1 MTLTRVPMFVC
12 VAAALLLF
20 AALSPAIAGAAGRTY
35 TVVQCDPLNRSH
47 ADAVLE
53 DASPYAARSFCGD
66 PGNDHAMKVISTGRA
81 QHGSFGRIRW
91 QTGSPDLE
99 IVAVDLKAK
108 LRRDNGHAARL
119 WMADERLNEVARIA
133 AGGSDAT
140 AYRHYGWDA
149 AGHGSRQFVASLAC
163 QRAAGCRQSDTA
175 KTWLRE
181 VRLRVADY
189 ADPSF
194 TTLDGTLLGGS
205 WLRGSRDLR
214 AQANDAGSGVKGLT
228 ASVNGRRLA
237 TQDGGCDVIPG
248 TTHAA
253 RFQACGA
260 EIFSTYTPNTADE
273 PFKDGANAIAVCA
286 TDFAGNR
293 TCDEHRVRVDNTP
306 PRISF
311 ALSQDAD
318 DPELIRAAVSDPTS
332 GVKSGQILY
341 RPLGQTSW
349 RHLDTRLHG
358 GAMRARV
365 DSAGNPPGTYE
376 FMAQARDVAGNIA
389 QTTRRAD
396 GRPMVLAFP
405 LKTRARL
412 TAHLAPGGA
421 WRLTVGYGHRSKVA
435 GRLRDASGR
444 PLVGQRVTV
453 IEDFGAGALI
463 DRRVRIVRTDRDGLW
478 GERLPAGP
486 SRTVSAT
493 YEGTT
498 RYLPDRAGAGRLRVT
513 TRATLHLSRSRV
525 REGRQVAFR
534 GRVAHLAARIPAG
547 GKLIELQVK
556 DGSQW
561 HTVRQAFYT
570 APDGRYRMRYRFAR
584 FYTSNVSYRFR
595 VKVLREL
602 GWPYKAPVSSRARR
616 LVVKAR

>member
-1 MTLTRVPMFVC
+1 VRPARVPIFGC
-12 VAAALLLF
+12 FTGALLLF
-20 AALSPAIAGAAGRTY
+20 AALSPEMAGAAGRTY
-35 TVVQCDPLNRSH
+35 AVVQCDPLNRSH

-66 PGNDHAMKVISTGRA
+66 PANDHAMKVISTGRA
-81 QHGSFGRIRW
+81 RHGSFGRIRW
-91 QTGSPDLE
+91 RTGSSHLE

-108 LRRDNGHAARL
+108 LRRDNSHAARL
-119 WMADERLNEVARIA
+119 WMADQRLNEVARVA
-133 AGGSDAT
+133 AGGNGAT
-140 AYRHYGWDA
+140 AYRHYGWNA
-149 AGHGSRQFVASLAC
+149 AGHGSRQFVASLSC
-163 QRAAGCRQSDTA
+163 RRAAGCRRSDAA
-175 KTWLRE
+175 KTWVRQ

-194 TTLDGTLLGGS
+194 TALDGTLLGRS

-214 AQANDAGSGVKGLT
+214 ARASDAGSGVKRLT
-228 ASVNGRRLA
+228 ASVNGRRLD
-237 TQDGGCDVIPG
+237 TQDGSCDVIPG
-248 TTHAA
+248 TIRAA
-253 RFQACGA
+253 RFRACGA
-260 EIFSTYTPNTADE
+260 EIFSDQTANTAYQ
-273 PFKDGANAIAVCA
+273 PFQDGANALVVCA

-293 TCDEHRVRVDNTP
+293 TCDEHRVRIDNTP

-311 ALSQDAD
+311 ASSQAAD
-318 DPELIRAAVSDPTS
+318 DPELITAAVLDPTS
-332 GVKSGQILY
+332 GVKSGRILY
-341 RPLGQTSW
+341 RPRGQTSW

-358 GAMRARV
+358 DAMRARV
-365 DSAGNPPGTYE
+365 DSAGNPPGKYE
-376 FMAQARDVAGNIA
+376 FMARAGDLAGNISR
-389 QTTRRAD
+389 TTRRAD

-405 LKTRARL
+405 LKSRARL
-412 TAHLAPGGA
+412 SAHLAPGGA
-421 WRLTVGYGHRSKVA
+421 SRLTVGYGHISRVA
-435 GRLRDASGR
+435 GRLRDAAGR
-444 PLVGQRVTV
+444 PLAGQRVTV
-453 IEDFGAGALI
+453 TERFGAGALI
-463 DRRVRIVRTDRDGLW
+463 DRRVRTVSTDRDGLW
-478 GERLPAGP
+478 GRRLPAGP

-498 RYLPDRAGAGRLRVT
+498 RYLPDRAGAGRLRVK

-534 GRVAHLAARIPAG
+534 GRVAHLAARVPAG

-570 APDGRYRMRYRFAR
+570 GPDGRYRMRYRFAR

-616 LVVKAR
+616 LVVRAR